1 MTRCPTG
8 FCGPFSVRLDTAYT
22 ATFGAKRRNLCTAG
36 MQPTS
41 LVSPIRPSL
50 HNLPICIG
58 ALGPVRRNAAN
69 F

>member
-50 HNLPICIG
+50 HNPNLYRRTG
-58 ALGPVRRNAAN
+58 AGTPECR
-69 F
+69 

>member
-41 LVSPIRPSL
+41 LVSPIRPSPPQPP
-50 HNLPICIG
+50 NLYRRTG
-58 ALGPVRRNAAN
+58 AGTPECR
-69 F
+69 